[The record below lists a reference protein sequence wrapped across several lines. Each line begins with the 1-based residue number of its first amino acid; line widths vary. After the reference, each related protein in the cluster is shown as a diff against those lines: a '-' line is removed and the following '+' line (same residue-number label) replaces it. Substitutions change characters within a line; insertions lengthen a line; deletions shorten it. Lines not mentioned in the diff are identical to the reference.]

1 MCRVLYREGK
11 KYSFFMTMK
20 GRKMVKKDNKKE
32 DMERDGSKEQLIRR
46 KKKSIFCNM
55 YLRWNPVF

>member
-46 KKKSIFCNM
+46 KKKFI
-55 YLRWNPVF
+55 L